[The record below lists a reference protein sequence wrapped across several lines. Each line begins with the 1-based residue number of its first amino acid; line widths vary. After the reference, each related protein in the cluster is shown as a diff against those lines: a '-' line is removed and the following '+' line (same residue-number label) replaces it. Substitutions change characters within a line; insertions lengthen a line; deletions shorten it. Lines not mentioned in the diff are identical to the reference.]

1 MTHKADSN
9 SAQMAA
15 EALTELGVSRNLNLG
30 HNPALH
36 QELNGRDEPKLC
48 SPAPLFHID
57 TDGHWHYQGS
67 PLPDKFARLFMT
79 ILRPEPAA
87 IATEKATEK
96 ATENALANAF
106 AKSTTS
112 AQPELSNVQAN
123 DRQSAASDEP
133 GWQLV
138 TPFERVRVSVSLAPV
153 IIVDVEPT
161 DSGYLLT
168 SVLGHEYTVPS
179 AAIEPD
185 EKGVRIQLPDGLLGA
200 MSRSCY
206 YRFAEL
212 LIDDQS

>member
-9 SAQMAA
+9 SAQLVA
-15 EALTELGVSRNLNLG
+15 EALTELGVSRNPNLG
-30 HNPALH
+30 SNPSLH
-36 QELNGRDEPKLC
+36 QDLKGRDEPKLC

-57 TDGHWHYQGS
+57 ADGHWHYQGS
-67 PLPDKFARLFMT
+67 PLPDKFARLFIT

-87 IATEKATEK
+87 IATEKA
-96 ATENALANAF
+96 L
-106 AKSTTS
+106 AKSMTS
-112 AQPELSNVQAN
+112 APPELTNGHAN

-185 EKGVRIQLPDGLLGA
+185 DKGVRIHLPDGLLGA